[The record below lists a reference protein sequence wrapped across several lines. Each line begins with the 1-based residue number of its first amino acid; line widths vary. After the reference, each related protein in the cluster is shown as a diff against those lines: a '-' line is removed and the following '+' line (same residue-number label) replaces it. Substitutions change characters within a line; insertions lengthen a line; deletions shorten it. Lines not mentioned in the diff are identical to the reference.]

1 MNNPYQSPEK
11 ARQSPEIK
19 GGAAYEAI
27 RRVYTINEAAKNVY
41 NATNH
46 LAEYIK
52 SSKDL
57 PMDAAYPA
65 ANAVESPIK
74 ATGMHLMED
83 SARAA
88 RAAVEEAHNNL
99 ENNLKEPN
107 TDFSLSA

>member
-11 ARQSPEIK
+11 AGQSPNIN

-27 RRVYTINEAAKNVY
+27 KRVYTINEAAENVY
-41 NATNH
+41 NATKH
-46 LAEYIK
+46 LAKYIE
-52 SSKDL
+52 SSKEIQ
-57 PMDAAYPA
+57 MDTPYPA

-88 RAAVEEAHNNL
+88 VLEAHNNL

>member
-11 ARQSPEIK
+11 AGQSPNIN
-19 GGAAYEAI
+19 GGATYEAI
-27 RRVYTINEAAKNVY
+27 NRVYTINEAAENVY
-41 NATNH
+41 NATKH
-46 LAEYIK
+46 LAKYIE
-52 SSKDL
+52 SSKEIQ
-57 PMDAAYPA
+57 MDTPYPA

-74 ATGMHLMED
+74 VTGMHLMED